1 MADGS
6 AATFY
11 LGVFYFL
18 TDWWT
23 SGVGI
28 VLALITCSSI
38 FPEMILQGGIDAL
51 LSKPITRGKLFL
63 TKYLSGLLF
72 AGSLAVVL
80 AAVAWLCIR
89 WKWAT
94 GTWKCGGVCLW
105 CWCCSVRFIR
115 CWFSP
120 GVVPVH
126 AGIGHSDADLLGVV
140 LDASSRRTHSGGVG
154 AIARVA
160 TMSIDGGPTSADDE
174 RAAPSGNAETARKI
188 FKVGMLALPK
198 TTEMNDLIRRSV
210 ETQQTRDIRREN
222 ELDAEIEGRKRLLR
236 MAKKPMP
243 SDPLRFREDVE
254 RELTLK
260 KLLEKL
266 PGYIIGTTLAF
277 QALILL
283 WAGWIFCG
291 ETTERRNR
299 PERGS
304 AAAWQARPVPLRS
317 RRREWAS
324 GTRFWDPGFRRRGEN
339 WSVALA
345 FPLVAAPELK
355 EAAGPEAEFL
365 CGVAWKL
372 QTEELETVEGSPFV
386 ADGSAFDGVEH
397 GIRHEVGFVRL
408 SGTGRAEFGGGLAGR

>member
-1 MADGS
+1 MQTLAIFLDTWRMLKARRLFWIALFLTLLAGSMMAIITFPGEGLKILTWTIDWPGIRVADGS

-72 AGSLAVVL
+72 AGRLAVVL

-89 WKWAT
+89 WKLGYWHMEVWWSVPLVLVLFSSLYSVLVLT
-94 GTWKCGGVCLW
+94 GVWFRSTLASVILTLIFWGL
-105 CWCCSVRFIR
+105 CWTLHLAERIAGELAR
-115 CWFSP
+115 SP
-120 GVVPVH
+120 G
-126 AGIGHSDADLLGVV
+126 
-140 LDASSRRTHSGGVG
+140 
-154 AIARVA
+154 VA

-174 RAAPSGNAETARKI
+174 RAAPGGNAETARKI
-188 FKVGMLALPK
+188 FKVGMMALPK

-243 SDPLRFREDVE
+243 SDPLKFREDVE
-254 RELTLK
+254 REFDSK
-260 KLLEKL
+260 KSLEKS

-283 WAGWIFCG
+283 WAGWIF
-291 ETTERRNR
+291 
-299 PERGS
+299 
-304 AAAWQARPVPLRS
+304 S
-317 RRREWAS
+317 RR
-324 GTRFWDPGFRRRGEN
+324 DY
-339 WSVALA
+339 
-345 FPLVAAPELK
+345 
-355 EAAGPEAEFL
+355 
-365 CGVAWKL
+365 
-372 QTEELETVEGSPFV
+372 
-386 ADGSAFDGVEH
+386 
-397 GIRHEVGFVRL
+397 
-408 SGTGRAEFGGGLAGR
+408 